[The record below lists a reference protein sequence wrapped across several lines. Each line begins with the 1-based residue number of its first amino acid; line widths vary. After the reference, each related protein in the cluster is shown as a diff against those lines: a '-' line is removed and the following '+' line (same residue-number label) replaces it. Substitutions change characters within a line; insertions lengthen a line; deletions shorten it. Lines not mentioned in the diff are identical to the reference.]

1 MTKKC
6 CNEKIQNLRSHL
18 GLSLAAFGEC
28 IEITPTHVSN
38 LEKGTVAV
46 SEGMIDR
53 ICTAFHVE
61 HAYFEGTKELA
72 DALTPSTQN
81 AETGRRLKEARERRG
96 WTQKEMAE
104 ATGVAQAVISRL
116 ESGAKLTEKMGRR
129 LAEALEIGLDCLM
142 VGEERNKCFPA
153 DRKMIEWLKNHESVR
168 QEIWERMK
176 NSPD

>member
-6 CNEKIQNLRSHL
+6 CNEKIQNLRSYL

-38 LEKGTVAV
+38 LEKGTAAV
-46 SEGMIDR
+46 TEAMIDR
-53 ICTAFHVE
+53 ICAAFHVE
-61 HAYFEGTKELA
+61 RAYFDGTKELA
-72 DALTPSTQN
+72 DALTPSNQN

-96 WTQKEMAE
+96 WTQKEMVE

-129 LAEALEIGLDCLM
+129 LAEALEVGLDWLL
-142 VGEERNKCFPA
+142 VGEERNKYFPA
-153 DRKMIEWLKNHESVR
+153 DRKMIEWLKDHETVR